1 MGVSWIRVH
10 MEVVDLD
17 PGGTNSPKMRQ
28 KGPKTRRKKFQK
40 ILHLNLRI
48 QDPHHWYDKFLVVS
62 MHGTGYLWSCLPGEA
77 TDEHLARVIR
87 DFLTIGENKC

>member
-1 MGVSWIRVH
+1 
-10 MEVVDLD
+10 
-17 PGGTNSPKMRQ
+17 MRQ